1 MVFKIRPSF
10 YVFAL
15 RWSISSL
22 YERTAKHKA
31 KQEKADTD
39 GSPKESHCVTSF
51 SEIIFLFFNLEEIWD
66 YASKRGQQ
74 RCRHPRKTGSQE
86 IRRILQMDGK
96 QWVPIGS
103 KLMCVPCWEWRETQA
118 SDPVPPASQVETA
131 QRATWMRCG
140 LRHFTEPGC
149 KFVYL

>member
-74 RCRHPRKTGSQE
+74 TKMQASQE
-86 IRRILQMDGK
+86 NWEPRNQKNPSDGWETMDPHWK
-96 QWVPIGS
+96 QAHVCALLG
-103 KLMCVPCWEWRETQA
+103 VAR
-118 SDPVPPASQVETA
+118 DP
-131 QRATWMRCG
+131 G
-140 LRHFTEPGC
+140 L
-149 KFVYL
+149 